1 MQNKSQQSQNTCS
14 LLSQQWQYK
23 I

>member
-1 MQNKSQQSQNTCS
+1 MQTKSQQSQNTCS
-14 LLSQQWQYK
+14 LRNQPWQYK